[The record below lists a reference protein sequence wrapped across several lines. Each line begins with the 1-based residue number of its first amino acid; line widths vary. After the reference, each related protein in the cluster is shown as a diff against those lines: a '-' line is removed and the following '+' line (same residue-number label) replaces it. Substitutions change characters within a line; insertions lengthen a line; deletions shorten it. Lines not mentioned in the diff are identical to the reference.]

1 MTDTLTD
8 DQVGLRVYDALK
20 AHTQAQPRTQ
30 QSQEYRLGAS
40 DLGLCR
46 SFIKYLLEEVPYDE
60 DKMQDPKWAAFVGSA
75 VGDRLE
81 DAYKMSYPNAL
92 TQASFETTFPSGRV
106 VPGHSDIID
115 TELDILIDVKSKDG
129 LAIAEAG
136 DVSRPNKY
144 QLGTYTL
151 GARQAG
157 LLTKNSRTFVVYV
170 DRSGKEAMPHVKE
183 VIVDDALIAEIDD
196 FVGDAVYAAQYGVE
210 APKDQPYNFCETY
223 CAFFSTCRGAETRA
237 EGLIEDEEAHVA
249 LKVFLEAREAAKQ
262 ADVRKKMAGEVLG
275 RYSGVILGDDGAYE
289 VSQTLVAGGSN
300 VSYVTKDSVRLNVR
314 AKK

>member
-1 MTDTLTD
+1 MSTTTTD
-8 DQVGLRVYDALK
+8 QIGLRIYDAVK
-20 AHTQAQPRTQ
+20 AHTAAQPRTQ
-30 QSQEYRLGAS
+30 QSQEYRLGGS

-75 VGDRLE
+75 VGDWVE
-81 DAYKMSYPNAL
+81 NAYKLSYPNAL

-115 TELDILIDVKSKDG
+115 AELDILIDVKSKDG
-129 LAIAEAG
+129 LGIIENS

-151 GARQAG
+151 GLRQAG
-157 LLTKNSRTFVVYV
+157 ILTENSRSFIVYV

-183 VIVDDALIAEIDD
+183 VIVDDALITEIDE

-210 APKDQPYNFCETY
+210 APKDQPWNFCETY
-223 CAFFSTCRGAETRA
+223 CAFFSTCRGSETRA

-249 LKVFLEAREAAKQ
+249 LKVFVEARDAAKQ
-262 ADVRKKMAGEVLG
+262 AEGRKKMAGEVLS
-275 RYSGVILGDDGAYE
+275 RYSGVIVADDGPWE
-289 VSQTLVAGGSN
+289 VSQTIVGGGST

-314 AKK
+314 KKTK